1 MRLVK
6 IEWVDSRSP
15 TNKWERLNDLDDMD
29 ACQCVSVGFLVK
41 DATDVKMLAPNL
53 ADKDD
58 DSNIQASAAIVI
70 PTCAITHM
78 VDLAES

>member
-15 TNKWERLNDLDDMD
+15 TNGWERLDGLDYMN

-41 DATDVKMLAPNL
+41 DADDFKMLAPNL

-58 DSNIQASAAIVI
+58 DSDIQASAAIVI
-70 PTCAITHM
+70 PTCSITRM
-78 VDLAES
+78 VSLVET